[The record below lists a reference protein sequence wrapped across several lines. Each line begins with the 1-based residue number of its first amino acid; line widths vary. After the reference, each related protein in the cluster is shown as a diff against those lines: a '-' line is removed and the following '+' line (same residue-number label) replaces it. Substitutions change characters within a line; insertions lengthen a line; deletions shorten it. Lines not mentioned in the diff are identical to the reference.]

1 MHSFLLLASL
11 SGLSFPDS
19 LSSESKTAYINGKIY
34 TVDRNRPLTEAVITA
49 GNKIVF
55 TGSNTDAEKLIDK
68 KTKIIDLNGKLMLPG
83 FIDNH
88 VHFRTGGNNLLGIK
102 LRQAKS
108 LNEFRILIKNYS
120 LKHPGEWITDG
131 EWDHESW
138 EEKRLPVKEDIDDI
152 TPNQPVFVTRF
163 DQHIGVANSYALKLA
178 GITKDTQSPDG
189 GLIEKDPHT
198 GEPTGIIVDNAIPLI
213 TKHMP
218 GDSEEKLY
226 QKAERA
232 LQEAARLGLTSVQ
245 DISVIEDFRIYQKLE
260 EDNRLT
266 CRIYSRPR
274 IFEYKEAIKLS
285 KEPHSDKLKIGSI
298 KAFADGS
305 LGAMSAWFYEPYTQ
319 DTTTCG
325 LPNELLSDGKL
336 KEWSLEA
343 DRNGLQLS
351 IHAIGDRAIAAIL
364 DIFTEIKETNPERDR
379 RFRIEHVQH
388 IRAEDIERCAQL
400 GVIASVQPYHQ
411 IEDGVWAEK
420 RVGPERIKE
429 MYTFKSFIDAGI
441 KVCFGSD
448 WVVAPLNPL
457 TGIYAAV
464 TRRTIDGKNPN
475 GWMPG
480 QKITVEQ
487 AIECYTINNAYAS
500 FDENIKGSIEPG
512 KLADM
517 VVLEEDILTIDPER
531 IKDVKVFMTIMDGNV
546 VYSGAIS
553 ES

>member
-1 MHSFLLLASL
+1 MHCFSLLAGI
-11 SGLSFPDS
+11 SGLFSPDS
-19 LSSESKTAYINGKIY
+19 LLSESKTAYINGKIY
-34 TVDRNRPLTEAVITA
+34 TVDKNKSIAEAVITA
-49 GNKIVF
+49 GNRIIF
-55 TGSNTDAEKLIDK
+55 TGSTAEAKKITDS
-68 KTKIIDLNGKLMLPG
+68 KTKIIDLHGKLMLPG

-88 VHFRTGGNNLLGIK
+88 VHFRTGGNNLPGIK
-102 LRQAKS
+102 LRHAKS
-108 LNEFRILIKNYS
+108 LNEFRTIIKDYS
-120 LKHPGEWITDG
+120 LKHPGVWITDG
-131 EWDHESW
+131 EWDQESW
-138 EEKRLPVKEDIDDI
+138 NPNRLPVKEDIDDI

-163 DQHIGVANSYALKLA
+163 DQHIGLANSAALKLA
-178 GITKDTQSPDG
+178 GITKDTPSPDG
-189 GLIEKDPHT
+189 GLIEMDPVT
-198 GEPTGIIVDNAIPLI
+198 GEPTGIIIDNAIPLI
-213 TKHMP
+213 TKFIP
-218 GDSEEKLY
+218 EDSEEKLY
-226 QKAERA
+226 QKALLA

-245 DISVIEDFRIYQKLE
+245 DISVIKDFRVYQKLE
-260 EDNRLT
+260 KDNKLT

-285 KEPHSDKLKIGSI
+285 KEPHSDKLKIGSV

-319 DTTTCG
+319 DPTTCG
-325 LPNELLSDGKL
+325 LPNELLSNGKL

-351 IHAIGDRAIAAIL
+351 IHAIGDRANAAIL
-364 DIFTEIKETNPERDR
+364 DMFSEIKKTNPEWDR

-388 IRAEDIERCAQL
+388 IKAEDIKRCAEL

-464 TRRTIDGKNPN
+464 TRRTLDGKNPD
-475 GWMPG
+475 GWLPE
-480 QKITVEQ
+480 QKISVEQ
-487 AIECYTINNAYAS
+487 AIECYTINNAWAS

-517 VVLEEDILTIDPER
+517 VILEEDILTIDPER
-531 IKDVKVFMTIMDGNV
+531 IKDVKVYMTIMDGTA
-546 VYSGAIS
+546 VYTKTGNGD
-553 ES
+553 